1 MTEEAG
7 KPASQPKKDESKP
20 APAAAAKP
28 AGKPAGGPPPALDER
43 RLRFEE
49 LAGYKF
55 EIGELL
61 GMLRDGRAH
70 VRANAALALAAAGH
84 VAEGLVTQLRDSE
97 AMAAT
102 AAAEAFARLGAAA
115 KALVPQIV
123 QATETASAEVVDK
136 LVGALAELR
145 GIADDELASALDV
158 PLEVAMK
165 SVVAA
170 AALLDKAGIAL
181 LAKATKH
188 DTIRVRVNAVAGLGK
203 LGKTD
208 FDTAMA
214 ALTALEANDPVPD
227 VRTAAK
233 KAMLQ
238 VVAREKVIAVDALP
252 KNIPD
257 FEARKLSNS
266 ELGEYEKDI
275 DVDGMIYALQD
286 GRNHVKINGARAL
299 AIKGDKAARAA
310 KSIGLLLRDSA
321 PAVRMEAAKAL
332 GKIGKSAIDAA
343 PDLCGAL
350 GDAEEE
356 VWEAAFATLESWGD
370 TAAEALIKGL
380 ETGSE
385 MGGRRVGQLAAKL
398 ANAPAL
404 LAEAFKSPAV
414 NVQVNAALALGLL
427 GNARIGAHKQ
437 LLLDSR
443 TGGDARTRAAVREA
457 LETLDPRG
465 AVGPRPVA
473 IDGFE
478 ARFLAAAELDKGK
491 ADSEKVGVA
500 DLIQYLQDGR
510 DVVRANAAGALATLG
525 AAAAGAARSL
535 GVLLRDDSPRV
546 RLAAAQAIDKLG
558 DQVVADTADDLVG
571 ALGDGDDKVAETCQ
585 SVLRARKAKMI
596 GALVRGLETDK
607 PAQARRV
614 AELLNVFEDAVD
626 ILCDA
631 IESPAVNTQVNAAL
645 ALGMLG
651 PKKVGKGRKALES
664 RRTGGDVRTREAVFK
679 ALEALDGPKK
689 TGPAVIAVDGFETK
703 PLEPAAFGD
712 GSKLDVGDLIA
723 YLTDGRGLV
732 RGNAAVALGAVGANA
747 RGAALPLS
755 VLLRDDE
762 PRCRIVAAQA
772 LDKLGD
778 DAVREVAESLVG
790 ALRGDE
796 TVAAAVAPVL
806 ASRKAKVLTA
816 LLKGLETDDG
826 THARRILELIKALPD
841 AQEILLDAIE
851 SPAENVQVNSAIGI
865 GMLGAKRAGGPGR
878 KALESR
884 RTGGFVRTR
893 EAAFKGLAMLDSTP

>member
-1 MTEEAG
+1 MSEDQG
-7 KPASQPKKDESKP
+7 KQQAPKKEDSKP
-20 APAAAAKP
+20 AAAVKPAAAAT
-28 AGKPAGGPPPALDER
+28 KPAGGPPPSLEER

-49 LAGYKF
+49 LAGHKF
-55 EIGELL
+55 DVGELI
-61 GMLRDGRAH
+61 GMMRDGRAH
-70 VRANAALALAAAGH
+70 VRANAALALAAVGH

-97 AMAAT
+97 TMAAA
-102 AAAEAFARLGAAA
+102 AAAEAIAKLGASA
-115 KALVPQIV
+115 KSLVPQIV
-123 QATETASAEVVDK
+123 QATDTASAEVTDK
-136 LVGALAELR
+136 IVAALAELH
-145 GIADDELASALDV
+145 GIADEEIAAALDV

-165 SVVAA
+165 SVIAA
-170 AALLDKAGIAL
+170 AALLNKAGIAL

-208 FDTAMA
+208 FDTAMT

-238 VVAREKVIAVDALP
+238 VVAREKVVAVDALP

-266 ELGEYEKDI
+266 ELSEYEKDI
-275 DVDGMIYALQD
+275 DIDEMIYALSD
-286 GRNHVKINGARAL
+286 GRNHVKINASRSL

-310 KSIGLLLRDSA
+310 RNIGLLLRDSV
-321 PAVRMEAAKAL
+321 PAVRMEAAKSL

-350 GDAEEE
+350 GDSEEE

-370 TAAEALIKGL
+370 AAGEALVKGL

-385 MGGRRVGQLAAKL
+385 QGGRRVGQLLAKL
-398 ANAPAL
+398 GAAPGM

-427 GNARIGAHKQ
+427 GNSRIGAHKQ

-457 LETLDPRG
+457 LDTLDPRG
-465 AVGPRPVA
+465 AVGPKAVS
-473 IDGFE
+473 IEGFE
-478 ARFLAAAELDKGK
+478 QRFLAQADLDKGK
-491 ADSEKVGVA
+491 AEIEKVGVG
-500 DLIQYLQDGR
+500 DLIQHLQDGR

-535 GVLLRDDSPRV
+535 GVLLRDDSARV
-546 RLAAAQAIDKLG
+546 RLAAAQSIDKLG

-571 ALGDGDDKVAETCQ
+571 ALGDSDDKVAETCQ
-585 SVLRARKAKMI
+585 TVLKARKAKMI
-596 GALVRGLETDK
+596 GALIRGLETDK
-607 PAQARRV
+607 PGQARRV

-626 ILCDA
+626 MLCDA

-651 PKKVGKGRKALES
+651 AKRVGKGRKALES
-664 RRTGGDVRTREAVFK
+664 RRTGGDARTRDAVFK

-689 TGPAVIAVDGFETK
+689 TGPAQIAVDGFETK

-712 GSKLDVGDLIA
+712 GSKLDVGDLIS
-723 YLTDGRGLV
+723 YLQDGRGLV
-732 RGNAAVALGAVGANA
+732 RGNAAVALGVIGANA

-762 PRCRIVAAQA
+762 ARCRIVAAQA

-778 DAVREVAESLVG
+778 DAVREVAGSLVG

-796 TVAAAVAPVL
+796 AVANAVAPVL
-806 ASRKAKVLTA
+806 ASRKTKMITA
-816 LLKGLETDDG
+816 LVKGLETDDD

-893 EAAFKGLAMLDSTP
+893 EAAFKGLALLEATP